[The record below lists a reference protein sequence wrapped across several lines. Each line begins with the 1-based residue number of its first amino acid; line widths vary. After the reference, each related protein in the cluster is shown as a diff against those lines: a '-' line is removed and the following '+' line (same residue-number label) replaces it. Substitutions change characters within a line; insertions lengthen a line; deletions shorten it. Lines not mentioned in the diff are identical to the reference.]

1 MFGAFGVVLNPYLC
15 CNDSGSDSGARGG
28 RLLRSVNIFVI
39 VGPPERPL
47 LIALLSDIHANLE
60 ALEACLRHARDRGV
74 ERYAFLGDFVGYGAD
89 AVGVV
94 EIVERYAGE
103 GAIVLRGNHDQAV
116 AKAAGYFND
125 AARASL
131 AWARETLGPAEQRF
145 LAELPLLHRDG
156 EVCYVHA
163 SAAIPERF
171 DYIDSPTAAARC
183 ADAAE
188 VNYTFCGHVHDQ
200 VLFFEAANGRMKE
213 FRPVVGR
220 PIPVRGHRR
229 WVAIVGS
236 VGQPRD
242 RNPAAAYTL
251 FDSGTRQVTF
261 YRVAYDAGAAAA
273 KIRSAGLPGSLA
285 IRVES
290 GI

>member
-1 MFGAFGVVLNPYLC
+1 
-15 CNDSGSDSGARGG
+15 
-28 RLLRSVNIFVI
+28 
-39 VGPPERPL
+39 L

-60 ALEACLRHARDRGV
+60 ALEACLRHARGRGA

-89 AVGVV
+89 AAGVV
-94 EIVERYAGE
+94 RVLERFAAQ
-103 GAIVLRGNHDQAV
+103 GAIILRGNHDQALV
-116 AKAAGYFND
+116 KAAGYFND

-131 AWARETLGPAEQRF
+131 EWARETLDPAQQRF
-145 LAELPLLHRDG
+145 LVELPLVHRDG
-156 EVCYVHA
+156 EICYVHA
-163 SAAIPERF
+163 SAAHPERW
-171 DYIDSPTAAARC
+171 DYVDSPTAAQRC
-183 ADAAE
+183 ADAARTS
-188 VNYTFCGHVHDQ
+188 YAFCGHVHDQ
-200 VLFFEAANGRMKE
+200 VLFFEGGNGRMKA
-213 FRPVVGR
+213 FRPVAGT

-251 FDSGTRQVTF
+251 FDSGQRQITF
-261 YRVAYDAGAAAA
+261 YRVRYDAAAAAA

-285 IRVES
+285 VRVES

>member
-1 MFGAFGVVLNPYLC
+1 
-15 CNDSGSDSGARGG
+15 
-28 RLLRSVNIFVI
+28 
-39 VGPPERPL
+39 L

-60 ALEACLRHARDRGV
+60 ALQACLGHARDRGV

-94 EIVERYAGE
+94 EIVERYAAE
-103 GAIVLRGNHDQAV
+103 GAIVLRGNHDQAL

-131 AWARETLGPAEQRF
+131 AWARETLDPARQRF
-145 LAELPLLHRDG
+145 LAELPLMHRDA
-156 EVCYVHA
+156 EICYVHA
-163 SAAIPERF
+163 SAANPDRW
-171 DYIDSPTAAARC
+171 DYVDSPAAAKRC
-183 ADAAE
+183 ADAAQSS
-188 VNYTFCGHVHDQ
+188 YTFCGHVHDQ
-200 VLFFEAANGRMKE
+200 VLFFEGANGRMKA
-213 FRPVVGR
+213 FRPLAGT

-242 RNPAAAYTL
+242 RNPAASYTL
-251 FDSGTRQVTF
+251 FDSALRQITF
-261 YRVAYDAGAAAA
+261 FRVAYDAPAAAA

-285 IRVES
+285 VRVES